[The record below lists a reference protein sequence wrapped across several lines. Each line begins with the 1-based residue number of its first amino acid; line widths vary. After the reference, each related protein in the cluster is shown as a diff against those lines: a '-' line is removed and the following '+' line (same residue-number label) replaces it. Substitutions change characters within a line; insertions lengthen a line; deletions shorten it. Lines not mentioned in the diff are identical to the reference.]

1 MGVDLSLEE
10 NASTGNAELP
20 ARIERLSPPVTGV
33 HVWWCSL
40 RPSRAALESREH
52 ALSGAERDRAAR
64 FGNAL
69 LRERYVMG
77 RGALRE
83 ILAAELGIT
92 PASVEIVRGVRGRPQ
107 LALPADLDFNV
118 SHTAD
123 VALVGV
129 VRGAQIGVDV
139 ERLDR
144 TINVSGIARK
154 FLSSSERAA
163 LAPLDIESARRR
175 VLTLWTCK
183 EAMSKATGDALSAPF
198 DRIDVDVDR
207 RLSLRDGPAPY
218 DPARWSLHSA
228 AAPAEYV
235 ATVALWSR
243 DLQTFVEKR

>member
-1 MGVDLSLEE
+1 MGIDLSLEE

-20 ARIERLSPPVTGV
+20 ARIERLSPPAAGV
-33 HVWWCSL
+33 HVWWCDL
-40 RPSRAALESREH
+40 QPSRAALESRER
-52 ALSGAERDRAAR
+52 ALSGAERDRSAR
-64 FGNAL
+64 FGTAL

-83 ILAAELGIT
+83 ILAAELGIA

-107 LALPADLDFNV
+107 LAPPADLDFNV
-118 SHTAD
+118 SHTD
-123 VALVGV
+123 HVAIVGV
-129 VRGAQIGVDV
+129 VRGARIGVDV

-154 FLSSSERAA
+154 FLSTRERAA
-163 LAPLDIESARRR
+163 LALMDVENARRR

-207 RLSLRDGPAPY
+207 GLSLREGPTPY
-218 DPARWSLHSA
+218 DPARWSLHPA
-228 AAPAEYV
+228 KAPAEYV
-235 ATVALWSR
+235 ATVALWTR
-243 DLQTFVEKR
+243 GLETFVEKR